1 MLSTLSHPQYLKFI
15 HSFSASIV
23 ARWFSTSLP
32 KVHVGLV
39 GLNFTPTSLAK
50 RIYLKRENK
59 RVHWKRND
67 TMTMKIGR
75 MRISG
80 LIAGVILTVLGALMM
95 AEGIVVMAGNA
106 SFMFAENM
114 NRGFEFVVGF
124 VTIVL
129 AAIIMDLSR
138 S

>member
-1 MLSTLSHPQYLKFI
+1 
-15 HSFSASIV
+15 
-23 ARWFSTSLP
+23 
-32 KVHVGLV
+32 
-39 GLNFTPTSLAK
+39 
-50 RIYLKRENK
+50 
-59 RVHWKRND
+59 
-67 TMTMKIGR
+67 MTMKIGR

-80 LIAGVILTVLGALMM
+80 LIAGVILTVLGALTM

>member
-1 MLSTLSHPQYLKFI
+1 
-15 HSFSASIV
+15 
-23 ARWFSTSLP
+23 
-32 KVHVGLV
+32 
-39 GLNFTPTSLAK
+39 
-50 RIYLKRENK
+50 
-59 RVHWKRND
+59 
-67 TMTMKIGR
+67 MTMKIGG

-80 LIAGVILTVLGALMM
+80 LVAGVILTVLGALMM
-95 AEGIVVMAGNA
+95 AEGVVATAGNT

-129 AAIIMDLSR
+129 SAIIMDLSR